1 MMGAYIFAEWIFTF
15 IEVAMFFVIVHAT
28 KKDQFSQKKQM
39 MLFPAVA
46 GVIAAGVVLLNLV
59 NFTSMLMTT
68 LYAALV
74 FTIGASILYKGNFL
88 GLMMENLLYIAGLNL
103 IEGVLI
109 GLVSIIWSSE
119 AVVKMAAGFC
129 IERIIIVTAFKLIEI
144 LLTFGIYKL
153 IKYLSIELKPS
164 WQAFLVSAIGY
175 IISLFWII
183 QLTSVVNMKASPF
196 EMIITAVCILV
207 CCIGYF
213 IFRLQRIQQE
223 QEHISLE
230 NKLLKMNYQAAEES
244 YESNAKLYHD
254 MRNHFSLLQ
263 SYLAEGNIAQAQE
276 YLQKLGGDSPA
287 TSIEKRTGMEAIDYI
302 LSQKA
307 AKAENLGIAMDI
319 HAEYPK
325 ECSIDPVDLCTILT
339 NLLDNAIEA
348 CGQLPE
354 GMERKITLT
363 IRRIHQFIIIR
374 LSNSAAAEPVIKNGK
389 LITSKQDKAHHGW
402 GLKSVKSAVEKY
414 QGTMEYKY
422 EDHLFTV
429 SVMMFYR

>member
-1 MMGAYIFAEWIFTF
+1 MIGIQIFAEWVFTF
-15 IEVAMFFVIVHAT
+15 VEVVMYFSLVHAVMP
-28 KKDQFSQKKQM
+28 DQFSKKKQM
-39 MLFPAVA
+39 ILLPAIA
-46 GVIAAGVVLLNLV
+46 GVIAGGVVLLNLV
-59 NFTSMLMTT
+59 NFTSMLMTM
-68 LYAALV
+68 LYAFLV
-74 FTIGASILYKGNFL
+74 FTIGASILYKGKITELLLINLFYITGINLVEGFL
-88 GLMMENLLYIAGLNL
+88 LRMVGIL
-103 IEGVLI
+103 
-109 GLVSIIWSSE
+109 WSPE
-119 AVVKMAAGFC
+119 LVVKVVGGFC
-129 IERIIIVTAFKLIEI
+129 MERLIVVSCFKLIQI
-144 LLTFGIYKL
+144 IAVFGICRLIHHLAPKL
-153 IKYLSIELKPS
+153 KASWKGILISAASSVAAIFWVVQASIVVNLK
-164 WQAFLVSAIGY
+164 AG
-175 IISLFWII
+175 LFE
-183 QLTSVVNMKASPF
+183 SVVA
-196 EMIITAVCILV
+196 AVCVLICFV
-207 CCIGYF
+207 CYF
-213 IFRLQRIQQE
+213 YFRLRKTQQE

-276 YLQKLGGDSPA
+276 YLQKLGGNSPA
-287 TSIEKRTGMEAIDYI
+287 TSIEKRTGVEAIDYI

-307 AKAENLGIAMDI
+307 AKAENLGIAMEI

-325 ECSIDPVDLCTILT
+325 ECSIDPVDLCTVLT

-354 GMERKITLT
+354 EMERKIELT

-429 SVMMFYR
+429 SVMMFYQ